1 MVSFCGVLLW
11 GAYVCSLFYAGYFDP
26 ILILCNAMFIGV
38 LAYLINAINLGI
50 LAVNIWGFIWWFGL
64 LEYVRIGYVRLP
76 MKKRD
81 W

>member
-1 MVSFCGVLLW
+1 
-11 GAYVCSLFYAGYFDP
+11 
-26 ILILCNAMFIGV
+26 MFIGV

-81 W
+81 SPHFIVFC